1 MTNTKFRKRAL
12 LSSVAMLLVALVALG
27 SATFAWFNTQNEASA
42 KTITAKTTKSSDITL
57 SEDAGSTL
65 SPYTHDLHF
74 SADSFNTTSGKLAT
88 LGDRTDLIPVT
99 TKNFTDWYKVKAA
112 DSNSGYATADY
123 EGASKSTVSEVKT
136 SKLYIKSTTKQTIK
150 ITPACTSDEKTGKM
164 VRLALV
170 PIAAND
176 TTITQKLDTKPVIWY
191 DGALNDRSATKWNA
205 ADQDDTAQPMW
216 TAAETKYNQGTAAE
230 VTSTPSTLHNS
241 LSAAHTIGEFD
252 PGQGEAAI
260 VAYDVYVW
268 IEGTDFDCVDSKAGS
283 EISFTFKV
291 EKAE

>member
-27 SATFAWFNTQNEASA
+27 SATFAWFNTQNQASA

-57 SEDAGSTL
+57 SEDAGSAL

-74 SADSFNTTSGKLAT
+74 SANSFNGANNKLAT
-88 LGDRTDLIPVT
+88 LGETTDLIPVT
-99 TKNFTDWYKVKAA
+99 TKDFSTWYKVKAA
-112 DSNSGYATADY
+112 DSNVGYATDTY
-123 EGASKSTVSEVKT
+123 ENASTNTVSEVKT
-136 SKLYIKSTTKQTIK
+136 SKLYIKSTTKQNIK
-150 ITPACTSDEKTGKM
+150 ITPTCTSDEKTGKM

-170 PIAAND
+170 PIAADN
-176 TTITQKLDTKPVIWY
+176 TNITQKLDTKPVIWY
-191 DGALNDRSATKWNA
+191 DAALNDRSATKWNA
-205 ADQDDTAQPMW
+205 ADQNNTAQPQW
-216 TAAETKYNQGTAAE
+216 TASATTYNEGTADAA
-230 VTSTPSTLHNS
+230 TSTASTLYNS

-252 PGQGEAAI
+252 PGQGDAAI

-283 EISFTFKV
+283 AISFTFKV
-291 EKAE
+291 EKAD